1 MHTPKVTQW
10 GTFEAKDLEVG
21 ELVILHID
29 EGNTAENG
37 DIVEGAHWLHHN
49 NSFSTSLAIWT
60 METVVRFLRYFR

>member
-37 DIVEGAHWLHHN
+37 DIVEGAH
-49 NSFSTSLAIWT
+49 
-60 METVVRFLRYFR
+60 